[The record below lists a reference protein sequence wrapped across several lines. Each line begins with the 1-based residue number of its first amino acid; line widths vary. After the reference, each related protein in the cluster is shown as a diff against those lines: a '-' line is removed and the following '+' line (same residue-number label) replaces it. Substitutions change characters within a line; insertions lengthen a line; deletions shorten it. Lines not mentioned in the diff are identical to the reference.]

1 MVKIFLVVI
10 VIATVVACTT
20 THELKSPCVAGATSP
35 CETREVNR
43 QWT

>member
-1 MVKIFLVVI
+1 MVKLFLVLLCVATI
-10 VIATVVACTT
+10 VGCST
-20 THELKSPCVAGATSP
+20 THELKSPCVAGMESP

>member
-1 MVKIFLVVI
+1 MVKLFLVLLSVAII
-10 VIATVVACTT
+10 VGCST
-20 THELKSPCVAGATSP
+20 THELKSPCVGDKGSP

>member
-1 MVKIFLVVI
+1 MVKFFLVLLCV
-10 VIATVVACTT
+10 ATVAGCTT
-20 THELKSPCVAGATSP
+20 TRELKSPCVAGMESP